1 MGLKDEVDLLRRIPL
16 LANVDPAQIKLLAFA
31 SERLT
36 FEPDQQLFSQG
47 EEGDGAY
54 LIIDGEADVI
64 LNAPSGPIQIARVE
78 RNAFIGEIAILCNVP
93 RTASVIAHT
102 RLETLKISK
111 DLFFRMVTEFPA
123 MAVEIMRVL
132 AERLEHTTE
141 LLRDAKDDLAK
152 AKDAKAIDA
161 KG

>member
-1 MGLKDEVDLLRRIPL
+1 MGLKEEVDLLRRIPL
-16 LANVDPAQIKLLAFA
+16 LAKVDTAQIKLLAFA

-36 FEPDQQLFSQG
+36 FEAEQTLFRQG

-54 LIIDGEADVI
+54 LIISGEADVVVE
-64 LNAPSGPIQIARVE
+64 APSGPIQIARVE
-78 RNAFIGEIAILCNVP
+78 RNAFIGEIAILCDVP

-111 DLFFRMVTEFPA
+111 ELFFRMVTEFPV
-123 MAVEIMRVL
+123 MAVEVMRVL

-141 LLRDAKDDLAK
+141 LLRDARTDLAS
-152 AKDAKAIDA
+152 AKAGDA
-161 KG
+161 